1 MDVSKEIE
9 AIVLREFSPATWSLV
24 DDSARHRGH
33 SGRPEGSGHFTLTI
47 VSEKFLGKS
56 RLESHRMVMAV
67 LGHLIPDP
75 VHALSL
81 QLRAT

>member
-1 MDVSKEIE
+1 MNVAQEIE
-9 AIVLREFSPATWSLV
+9 SIVMREFSPSAWRLV

-47 VSEKFLGKS
+47 VSERFRGKS

-81 QLRAT
+81 QLSAS